1 MADFASMLTWRNDSG
16 PTPQSGP
23 GVSRAQDG
31 AKTKRFRLKVYI
43 PGGGMPFFLTFQ
55 AESEAKA
62 RRYTQ
67 ARWPNCRVLSCEK
80 V

>member
-1 MADFASMLTWRNDSG
+1 MAEFASMLTWRTEDG
-16 PTPQSGP
+16 LTPQSGP
-23 GVSRAQDG
+23 GVSRAVEG
-31 AKTKRFRLKVYI
+31 AKTKRFRLKVYL

-67 ARWPNCRVLSCEK
+67 ARWPNARVLSCEK